1 MNDHTE
7 AVLDYPLMRHALQ
20 AYTVTPM
27 GKTLASHLRPH
38 ADATVVDVQLR
49 ETSEMA
55 AALAIGADP
64 PLAPVVDIRAYLE
77 TAQIA
82 GFYLEGVQFLDVA
95 QCLEVL
101 QRLRRYGQMESQRV
115 PLLSR
120 RLARLSD
127 FGIVLREIRTALDDK
142 GAVRDHASPALQEIR
157 QRLKRVRDRV
167 HRILHDLMTTYS
179 SVVQDPVVTIRNE
192 RFVIPLKTDFR
203 QALRGIVHGESA
215 SGATVYVEPDRAV
228 ELNNE
233 LLHIQAEEEREVR
246 RILRQLTERLAAQSV
261 ALEQALELLGE
272 VDFIVAKGR
281 LSQQMQG
288 TAPQFA
294 SGRSSGTQ
302 DPELRLL
309 GARHPL
315 LAAAVPIDICL
326 GPEDRTLVITG
337 PNTGGKTAALK
348 TVGLL
353 VLMAQSGLH
362 IPAQADSVL
371 PLFTEVFVD
380 LGDEQSLQQN
390 LSTFSAHLA
399 NICTMMEQVS
409 SYSLVLLDELG
420 AGTDPM
426 EGGPLGVA
434 ILEYFHN
441 SGAMTLA
448 TTHHSA
454 IKAYATAMPQVACA
468 AVDFDL
474 ETLQPRYQLLYG
486 LPGRSKAFTIAQ
498 QLGLPASVITRAEQE
513 AGLTQLRSEQLLTR
527 LETERQ
533 TLESQRQQL
542 QAERTQVDRLHAAA
556 QQTLAQATAEEQ
568 RIRHA
573 LYNEGQ
579 LLLKTARQDLDTTL
593 AVVRQQTPAGT
604 VIAFPQEAWQR
615 VVQTVESLAPAATET
630 PAVPLPLQAGE
641 HVRVRSLN
649 VTGRLL
655 TPITGN
661 GNVQVDVGGKTITV
675 AAAGLERAT
684 ERGDKTLP
692 TSTGRP
698 TRPRR
703 RAATVEELS
712 PELSL
717 LGATIDE
724 ALPTVEK
731 YLDRAFTKGLPRV
744 HIVHGVGS
752 GRLRQAITALL
763 EHHPLVRRF
772 QAGDAGGGTTIVELE
787 G

>member
-1 MNDHTE
+1 M
-7 AVLDYPLMRHALQ
+7 
-20 AYTVTPM
+20 
-27 GKTLASHLRPH
+27 
-38 ADATVVDVQLR
+38 
-49 ETSEMA
+49 
-55 AALAIGADP
+55 
-64 PLAPVVDIRAYLE
+64 
-77 TAQIA
+77 
-82 GFYLEGVQFLDVA
+82 
-95 QCLEVL
+95 
-101 QRLRRYGQMESQRV
+101 

-127 FGIVLREIRTALDDK
+127 FSILLREIRTALDDK
-142 GAVRDHASPALQEIR
+142 GAVRDHASPALQDIR

-167 HRILHDLMTTYS
+167 HRTLHDLMTTYS

-215 SGATVYVEPDRAV
+215 SGATVYVEPDSVV

-261 ALEQALELLGE
+261 AVEQALELLGE

-281 LSQQMQG
+281 LSRQMQG
-288 TAPQFA
+288 IAPQFA
-294 SGRSSGTQ
+294 SHQR
-302 DPELRLL
+302 PELRLL

-399 NICTMMEQVS
+399 NIRTMMEQVS
-409 SYSLVLLDELG
+409 PHSLVLLDELG

-498 QLGLPASVITRAEQE
+498 QLGLPAPVIARAEQE

-527 LETERQ
+527 LEAERQ
-533 TLESQRQQL
+533 ALESQRQQL
-542 QAERTQVDRLHAAA
+542 QAERTEVDRLHAAA
-556 QQTLAQATAEEQ
+556 QHTLAQATAEEQ

-579 LLLKTARQDLDTTL
+579 ILLKTARQDLDATL
-593 AVVRQQTPAGT
+593 AAVRQQAPAGT

-615 VVQTVESLAPAATET
+615 VVRTVESLAPAATET
-630 PAVPLPLQAGE
+630 PAVPLPLQVGE
-641 HVRVRSLN
+641 HVRVRGLN

-655 TPITGN
+655 TPVAGS

-684 ERGDKTLP
+684 EQGEKTP
-692 TSTGRP
+692 AASTGTPGAVP
-698 TRPRR
+698 TAR
-703 RAATVEELS
+703 
-712 PELSL
+712 
-717 LGATIDE
+717 
-724 ALPTVEK
+724 
-731 YLDRAFTKGLPRV
+731 
-744 HIVHGVGS
+744 
-752 GRLRQAITALL
+752 
-763 EHHPLVRRF
+763 
-772 QAGDAGGGTTIVELE
+772 
-787 G
+787 

>member
-7 AVLDYPLMRHALQ
+7 GVLDYLLIRNALQ

-27 GKTLASHLRPH
+27 GKTLASRLHPH
-38 ADATVVDVQLR
+38 ADVTVLEMQLR
-49 ETSEMA
+49 ETSEIA
-55 AALAIGADP
+55 ATLAIGADP
-64 PLAPVVDIRAYLE
+64 PLAPVVDIRSYLE
-77 TAQIA
+77 TAHIV
-82 GFYLEGVQFLDVA
+82 GFYLEGVQFLEVA

-127 FGIVLREIRTALDDK
+127 FGIVLREIRSALDDK
-142 GAVRDHASPALQEIR
+142 GYVRDQASPTLQYIR
-157 QRLKRVRDRV
+157 QRLKHVRDRV
-167 HRILHDLMTTYS
+167 HRTLQDLMTTYS

-192 RFVIPLKTDFR
+192 RFVVPLKTDFR

-215 SGATVYVEPDRAV
+215 SGATVYVEPASVV
-228 ELNNE
+228 ELNNQ

-246 RILRQLTERLAAQSV
+246 QVLRQLTERLAAQSV
-261 ALEQALELLGE
+261 AVEQGLELLGE
-272 VDFIVAKGR
+272 ADFIVAKGR
-281 LSQQMQG
+281 LSR
-288 TAPQFA
+288 QFA
-294 SGRSSGTQ
+294 SVRAPHTQ
-302 DPELRLL
+302 HLELRLL

-315 LAAAVPIDICL
+315 LSAAVPTDVCL
-326 GPEDRTLVITG
+326 GPDSRTLVITG

-362 IPAQADSVL
+362 IPARVDSIL
-371 PLFTEVFVD
+371 PCFTEVFVD

-390 LSTFSAHLA
+390 LSTFSPHLA
-399 NICTMMEQVS
+399 NIRTMMEQVS
-409 SYSLVLLDELG
+409 PHSLVLLDELG

-454 IKAYATAMPQVACA
+454 IKAYATTMSQIACA

-498 QLGLPASVITRAEQE
+498 QLGLPASVIARAEQE
-513 AGLTQLRSEQLLTR
+513 AGLTQIRSEQLLTR
-527 LETERQ
+527 LEVERQ

-542 QAERTQVDRLHAAA
+542 QAERTEVDRLHTAA
-556 QQTLAQATAEEQ
+556 QHTLAQATAEEQ

-579 LLLKTARQDLDTTL
+579 ILLKTARQELDATL
-593 AVVRQQTPAGT
+593 AAVRQQAPAGT
-604 VIAFPQEAWQR
+604 VIAFPQEAWQC
-615 VVQTVESLAPAATET
+615 VVQTVESLV
-630 PAVPLPLQAGE
+630 PAVTKVPTMPLPLQVGE
-641 HVRVRSLN
+641 HVRVRGLN

-655 TPITGN
+655 TPVVGS
-661 GNVQVDVGGKTITV
+661 GNVQVDVGGKTISV

-684 ERGDKTLP
+684 EQGDKTP
-692 TSTGRP
+692 PASTGRP
-698 TRPRR
+698 GRSRR
-703 RAATVEELS
+703 RAQAVEELS
-712 PELSL
+712 PELHL

-731 YLDRAFTKGLPRV
+731 YLDRAFTEGLPRV

-752 GRLRQAITALL
+752 GRLRQAILALL